1 VRMALP
7 LPPGIPKHPG
17 RLLPPPLP
25 LCSKHP
31 SVHLWK
37 LTSVGLLFY
46 TSSEPPPSFQRFPP
60 PCFWAAQGS
69 IPLITIPVLLFIHC
83 SHHRDGNSISPF
95 SLGLG
100 QKGKSQRDC
109 PPPTFTT
116 HPSTSCSTLAA
127 PHYFKLCKRQ
137 ALCHQAF
144 ARAALSAR
152 NTPPLASLPEDQFRH
167 HLL

>member
-1 VRMALP
+1 MRMALP

-109 PPPTFTT
+109 PPPHLHHPPLHLLQYSGCTPLLQALQTT
-116 HPSTSCSTLAA
+116 GSVSPGLCTSCSFCQEHT
-127 PHYFKLCKRQ
+127 
-137 ALCHQAF
+137 
-144 ARAALSAR
+144 
-152 NTPPLASLPEDQFRH
+152 SLGFTA
-167 HLL
+167 